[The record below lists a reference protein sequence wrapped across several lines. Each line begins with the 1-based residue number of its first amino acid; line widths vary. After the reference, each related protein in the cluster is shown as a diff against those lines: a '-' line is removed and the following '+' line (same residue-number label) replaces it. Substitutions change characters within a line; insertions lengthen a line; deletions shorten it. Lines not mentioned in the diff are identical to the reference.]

1 MNFTIL
7 DMAIGEHL
15 RSNIDHHGLSDDL
28 ALGGFVSV
36 GPEKKKVSRRK
47 AVEYNKHSDCP

>member
-1 MNFTIL
+1 
-7 DMAIGEHL
+7 MAIGEHL

-47 AVEYNKHSDCP
+47 VMNLGLIGLYSMKTI

>member
-1 MNFTIL
+1 
-7 DMAIGEHL
+7 MAIGEHL